1 MANKQPRGGRKHDVR
16 GWGGPLYMDII
27 VLEDGE
33 GRKEKLCTTAILW
46 VIEIENVWKEALES
60 VQCF

>member
-1 MANKQPRGGRKHDVR
+1 
-16 GWGGPLYMDII
+16 MDII